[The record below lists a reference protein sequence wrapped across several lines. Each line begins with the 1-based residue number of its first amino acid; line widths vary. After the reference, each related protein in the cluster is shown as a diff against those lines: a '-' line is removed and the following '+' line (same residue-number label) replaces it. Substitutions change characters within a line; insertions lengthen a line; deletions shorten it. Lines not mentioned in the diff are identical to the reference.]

1 MTKQWFVLHTLTG
14 QEQKVKRS
22 IEARVRIEE
31 MGEYIGDVVIPT
43 EKVSEVKNGVKTT
56 VTRKFFPGY
65 VLINLALYD
74 EGRNVIEPTWR
85 FLKETSGVIGF
96 IGGERP
102 MPLSAAEVDAIVN
115 QVAEKKEKVKPK
127 VQFEP
132 GETVK
137 ITDGPFMSFNGTVDE
152 VDPDRGKLKVSVAI
166 FGRTAPVELEY
177 WQVERAV
184 DENASRKAW
193 RETPRS
199 RGNGSST
206 VARLYR

>member
-65 VLINLALYD
+65 VLINLSLYD
-74 EGRNVIEPTWR
+74 ADRNVLEPTWR

-96 IGGERP
+96 VGGEHP
-102 MPLSAAEVDAIVN
+102 MPLSADEVDSIIN
-115 QVAEKKEKVKPK
+115 QVAEKSKEKVKPK

-166 FGRTAPVELEY
+166 FGRSAPVELEY

-184 DENASRKAW
+184 IENA
-193 RETPRS
+193 
-199 RGNGSST
+199 
-206 VARLYR
+206 

>member
-31 MGEYIGDVVIPT
+31 MGEYIGEVVIPT

-65 VLINLALYD
+65 VLINLVLYD
-74 EGRNVIEPTWR
+74 DSRTVVEPTWR
-85 FLKETSGVIGF
+85 FLKETAGVIGF

-102 MPLSAAEVDAIVN
+102 MPLSSAEVDAIVN
-115 QVAEKKEKVKPK
+115 QAAEKKEKVKPK

-166 FGRTAPVELEY
+166 FGRSAPVELEY

-184 DENASRKAW
+184 NENA
-193 RETPRS
+193 
-199 RGNGSST
+199 
-206 VARLYR
+206 

>member
-31 MGEYIGDVVIPT
+31 MGEYIGEVVIPT

-65 VLINLALYD
+65 VLINLSLYD
-74 EGRNVIEPTWR
+74 AERNVLEPTWR

-96 IGGERP
+96 VGGEHP
-102 MPLSAAEVDAIVN
+102 MPLSAAEVDAIIN
-115 QVAEKKEKVKPK
+115 QVADTSKEKVKPK

-166 FGRTAPVELEY
+166 FGRSAPVELEY

-184 DENASRKAW
+184 IENA
-193 RETPRS
+193 
-199 RGNGSST
+199 
-206 VARLYR
+206 